1 MAGLLLP
8 VRLHAQTLGAGGG
21 KIEIQHASTLHAVSK
36 HGQEEQHL
44 NGNVVFRQG
53 DVTMSCDSAIFYS
66 GKNKVNAFGNIDIN
80 QHDSVHLYGQ
90 QLDYDGNTK
99 YAIVRKDVRM
109 TDRKMVLT
117 TDRLD
122 YDMQKKEAFY
132 TSGGVL
138 TDDENRLT
146 SQVGYYFSESKDMYF
161 KKDVVLTNPK
171 YIMNCDTLQ
180 YNVLSRKAIFH
191 GPTTIKSDKDLIYC
205 ETGWYHTLKNVAQF
219 GKNAFLQSGN
229 QQLFGDSMYYDRK
242 RGYGRA
248 INNIR
253 VVDTSEKLIVHGNYA
268 EHFENEKRTYI
279 TRNVLVSKGLE
290 KDTLFLTSDTVR
302 SQYDTSGKYRIL
314 RAYQHVRVYNLQF
327 QAVCDTLIYSFV
339 DSTMDL
345 RVNPAFWFG
354 GYQSTADRI
363 LIHTHHNRI
372 TQADLTNNSF
382 MSTKEDS
389 LRYSQIKGR
398 NMIAHFANNELKV
411 VDVNGNGES
420 VYYVKDDKKAYIGVN
435 KINSSNIKIGVKDR
449 KIDRINFIKD
459 PDAVLTPIKKADPRD
474 LILKGFKWRGSE
486 QPKSLEDLT
495 GAKPDLKVPAPPQK
509 QKPKVV
515 KKKKVVRKRKV
526 APKKA
531 VKKK

>member
-171 YIMNCDTLQ
+171 YTMNCDTLQ

-268 EHFENEKRTYI
+268 EHFENEKKTYI

-314 RAYQHVRVYNLQF
+314 RAYQHVRVYNPQF

-345 RVNPAFWFG
+345 RVDPAFWFG

-382 MSTKEDS
+382 MASKEDS

-474 LILKGFKWRGSE
+474 LKLKGFKWRGSE

-495 GAKPDLKVPAPPQK
+495 GAKPDLKVPVPPQK

-515 KKKKVVRKRKV
+515 KKKKVVRKK
-526 APKKA
+526 AAHKKA